1 MVPLDQ
7 GVGVKARLW
16 GGRALAVVVTLAFL
30 GSALS
35 KLVHVAK
42 VVEGLTKS
50 GIPQGAIVPI
60 GLLEIAC
67 LALYLFP
74 RTSIL
79 GTFLLTGYIGGAIVT
94 HIIGRQSLVPPLIVG
109 FLMFA
114 AVSQHKKFRR
124 ESDAER
130 GPGVELSFAL
140 VALLR
145 KRVIR

>member
-94 HIIGRQSLVPPLIVG
+94 HIICRQSLVPPLIVG

-114 AVSQHKKFRR
+114 A
-124 ESDAER
+124 AY
-130 GPGVELSFAL
+130 
-140 VALLR
+140 LR
-145 KRVIR
+145 NPDLQDVVPFHSTKNSAAKVTQSAVPASN

>member
-114 AVSQHKKFRR
+114 A
-124 ESDAER
+124 AY
-130 GPGVELSFAL
+130 
-140 VALLR
+140 LR
-145 KRVIR
+145 NPDLQDVVPFHSTKNSAAKVTQSAVPASN

>member
-7 GVGVKARLW
+7 RVGVKARLW

-114 AVSQHKKFRR
+114 A
-124 ESDAER
+124 AY
-130 GPGVELSFAL
+130 
-140 VALLR
+140 LR
-145 KRVIR
+145 NPDLQDVVPFHSTKNSAAKVTQSAVPASN